1 MSSIGTHTLIGRAIS
16 LFLTMGT
23 KCFRNNAKI
32 QPMRRNFF
40 LQLGTL
46 EMHWELY
53 WEPLCECNFGDINR
67 IFLHSLSSNASCGGC
82 LSIYGGDRNQLCAM
96 NLGAPCGH
104 RRHTLDVKKTDTNTD
119 KFLSLFSFFLS
130 LYMHHQSYEWQFFF
144 SPTKGF
150 PWVSDLS
157 SAHNIC
163 QFFSRTNEKQAGWS
177 PKDLANFS
185 FLGSCF
191 SLSAFWCG

>member
-1 MSSIGTHTLIGRAIS
+1 
-16 LFLTMGT
+16 MGT

-53 WEPLCECNFGDINR
+53 WEPLCKCNLGHINR

-130 LYMHHQSYEWQFFF
+130 LYMHHQSYEWQFFLPNQRLPLSVGLKF
-144 SPTKGF
+144 SPQYMPVLQSSQWEASWLVTERFGELFVSLVMFPSVGF
-150 PWVSDLS
+150 LVWIATIIPFIILVVV
-157 SAHNIC
+157 
-163 QFFSRTNEKQAGWS
+163 K
-177 PKDLANFS
+177 
-185 FLGSCF
+185 
-191 SLSAFWCG
+191 